1 MALLRFIDHVAITV
15 ADVER
20 TTQFN
25 DRLFGAE
32 VPFDHAPQGKTL
44 VRTVIIGGAVRINV
58 HQQGN
63 GIDLVADKP
72 TPGSV
77 DICFRF
83 GGSIAEAEALLKDN
97 GIEII
102 EGPSPR
108 IDNEGNQ
115 AQSVYFKDPDGNL
128 VELMSND

>member
-1 MALLRFIDHVAITV
+1 MTLLKFIDHVAITV

-20 TTQFN
+20 TTAFY

-32 VPFDHAPQGKTL
+32 VPFDHAPQGRTL
-44 VRTVIIGGAVRINV
+44 VRTVIVGGGVRINV

-77 DICFRF
+77 DICFRY
-83 GGSIAEAEALLKDN
+83 GGTIGEAEALLRGH
-97 GIEII
+97 GIDII
-102 EGPSPR
+102 EGPAPR
-108 IDNEGNQ
+108 IDSDGNK

-128 VELMSND
+128 VELMASD

>member
-20 TTQFN
+20 TTQFY

-102 EGPSPR
+102 EGPSLR

>member
-1 MALLRFIDHVAITV
+1 MALLKFIDHVAITV

-20 TTQFN
+20 TTAFY

-32 VPFDHAPQGKTL
+32 VPFDHAPDGRTL
-44 VRTVIIGGAVRINV
+44 VRTVMIGGAVRINV

-83 GGSIAEAEALLKDN
+83 GGTIKEAEALLF
-97 GIEII
+97 GHGVEII

-108 IDNEGNQ
+108 IDNEGGQ

-128 VELMSND
+128 VELMAND

>member
-15 ADVER
+15 ADVEA
-20 TTQFN
+20 TTQFY

-32 VPFDHAPQGKTL
+32 VPFDHAPDGKTL
-44 VRTVIIGGAVRINV
+44 VRTVIIGGGVRLNV

-63 GIDLVADKP
+63 GIDLVAAKP

-77 DICFRF
+77 DICFRIE
-83 GGSIAEAEALLKDN
+83 GTIEEAKALLERN
-97 GIEII
+97 GVEII
-102 EGPSPR
+102 DGPSPR

-128 VELMSND
+128 VELMANH

>member
-15 ADVER
+15 ADAER
-20 TTQFN
+20 TTRFY
-25 DRLFGAE
+25 DKLFGAE

-44 VRTVIIGGAVRINV
+44 VRTVIVGGGVRLNV

-83 GGSIAEAEALLKDN
+83 GGTITEAEALLLGH

-128 VELMSND
+128 IELMAND